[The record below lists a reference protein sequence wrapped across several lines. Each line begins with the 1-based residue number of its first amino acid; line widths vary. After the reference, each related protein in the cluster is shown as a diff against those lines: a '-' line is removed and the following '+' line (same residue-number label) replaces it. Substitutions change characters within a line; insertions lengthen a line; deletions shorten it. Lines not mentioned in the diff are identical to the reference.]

1 MREWVIEKPEKG
13 LVKYLSEKLSISE
26 ISSILLVNRGI
37 VEPHEAERFLYPDM
51 SLMDDPF
58 SLPDM
63 EKAVERVIE
72 AIKRQ
77 EKIVIYGD
85 YDADGVTSV
94 AVLNMF
100 FEELGVKSY
109 YYIPHREREGYG
121 IHEDAVKCFHSLGMK
136 LLISVDCGTTD
147 GDKIG
152 FAREK
157 GIDTIILDHHEIKD
171 EDIPA
176 YAFVNPKRSDSKY
189 PFRELAGVGVVFN
202 FIAALRKRLEEKG
215 ERGLPH
221 VEKYLDLVALG
232 TLADMVP
239 LLDQNR
245 IFVKHGLE
253 LIRRAERPGI
263 RALKEVSGLGKNVD
277 TFGVT
282 YQLIPR
288 INAAGRMGSAR
299 KSVELLTTPCY
310 EEAQEI
316 AKFLNRKNSERQAVE
331 DRIMREIKGIIEKNP
346 EVLEEPSLVFC
357 GENWHTG
364 VVGIVASR
372 LVEEYG
378 KPSIVLSMKNGRIKG
393 SGRSVDG
400 VNLYEAL
407 KGCESFLEKFGGHKL
422 AAGLTVKPGSLK
434 DFKESFNRFLRNRF
448 SHGIPRPRI
457 RIDTVL
463 PLSSLDF
470 GFISREYELFAP
482 FGPKNPR
489 PVFLSKDVIIRS
501 AEFFGRGNVRM
512 RVEHKGKSFQVVGFK
527 RGGWDMDPPFR
538 CSMVYSISFNDY
550 LGERYLRIEVED
562 IKS

>member
-1 MREWVIEKPEKG
+1 MREWVIEKPEKS
-13 LVKYLSEKLSISE
+13 LVRYLSERLSISE
-26 ISSILLVNRGI
+26 ISSILLINRGI
-37 VEPHEAERFLYPDM
+37 VEPSEAEKFLYPDI
-51 SLMDDPF
+51 SSMDDPF

-63 EKAVERVIE
+63 ERAVDRVIE
-72 AIKRQ
+72 AINRQ
-77 EKIVIYGD
+77 EKIIIYGD

-94 AVLNMF
+94 ALLSMF
-100 FEELGVKSY
+100 FEELGIRTY

-136 LLISVDCGTTD
+136 LIISVDCGTTD
-147 GDKIG
+147 GDKIA

-157 GIDTIILDHHEIKD
+157 GIDTIVLDHHEIKD
-171 EDIPA
+171 KNIPA
-176 YAFVNPKRSDSKY
+176 FAFVNPKRPESKY
-189 PFRELAGVGVVFN
+189 SFKELAGVGVVFN
-202 FIAALRKRLEEKG
+202 FIAALKKKLEGKG
-215 ERGLPH
+215 GKLPDLK
-221 VEKYLDLVALG
+221 KYLDLVALG

-239 LLDQNR
+239 LLGQNR
-245 IFVKHGLE
+245 IFVKYGLE
-253 LIRRAERPGI
+253 LIRKAERPGI
-263 RALKEVSGLGKNVD
+263 RALKEVSGLGRNID

-316 AKFLNRKNSERQAVE
+316 ARFLNRKNSERQSVE
-331 DRIMREIKGIIEKNP
+331 DRIMREIKRIIDEDP
-346 EVLEEPSLVFC
+346 RVLNEPSLVFC

-378 KPSIVLSMKNGRIKG
+378 KPSIVLSIKGGRIKG

-400 VNLYEAL
+400 VNLYEVL
-407 KGCESFLEKFGGHKL
+407 RGCENLLERFGGHKL
-422 AAGLTVKPGSLK
+422 AAGLTIKPGNLEA
-434 DFKESFNRFLRNRF
+434 FKESFNRLLRSSF
-448 SHGIPRPRI
+448 PRGVPKPRI

-470 GFISREYELFAP
+470 GFISREYELFSP

-489 PVFLSKDVIIRS
+489 PVFLSKDVVVRS
-501 AEFFGRGNVRM
+501 AEVFGRGNVRM
-512 RVEHKGKSFQVVGFK
+512 KVEHKGRSFQVVGFK
-527 RGGWDMDPPFR
+527 WGGWDMAPPFK
-538 CSMVYSISFNDY
+538 CSMAYSISFSDY
-550 LGERYLRIEVED
+550 LGERYLQIEVED